1 MRVLLD
7 THVVIWWYE
16 APEKIRPEVLE
27 LIATGGHSVYVSA
40 VTAWE
45 MTIKERI
52 GKLRMPK
59 PLEAMCAEDWFNEL
73 PITFEHVRG
82 VATLPAIHED
92 PFDRMLAAQAIA
104 EDLTLVTSDSV
115 LSRYPVKILAP

>member
-16 APEKIRPEVLE
+16 APDRITPEVLE

-59 PLEAMCAEDWFNEL
+59 PFEAMCTEDWFNEL

-82 VATLPAIHED
+82 VAALPAIHED
-92 PFDRMLAAQAIA
+92 PFDRMLAAQALA